1 MNSYL
6 LKMKFE
12 SLEFIFYI
20 VFTNFIDDIEYFSK
34 FILDIILYNTH
45 QYIFV
50 SNNHMFKSKEI
61 E

>member
-1 MNSYL
+1 
-6 LKMKFE
+6 MKFE